1 MQLEY
6 LWVVLGMGLATFAT
20 RFGSLALLKRT
31 GIPSWLERW
40 LEYVPTGILTAL
52 IVPTLLIRQGQLDL
66 SINNYYLL
74 AGIVAGIFAYKSR
87 NVLLTMGAGM
97 LTILLF
103 RYLMV

>member
-1 MQLEY
+1 MRLEY

-31 GIPSWLERW
+31 GIPPWLERW

-52 IVPTLLIRQGQLDL
+52 IVPALLIRQGRLEL
-66 SINNYYLL
+66 NFNNYYLL
-74 AGIVAGIFAYKSR
+74 AGIIAGLIAYKSR
-87 NVLLTMGAGM
+87 NALFTMGGGM

-103 RYLMV
+103 RYFMA